1 MHSGH
6 LEEGEQQS
14 YFHSHL
20 LGEGS
25 ALPLIYQLDF
35 SSLYLQIGPQT
46 ITVSLQLTSNSQ
58 LSQQTLLQATAF
70 ISL

>member
-20 LGEGS
+20 LGEGN

-46 ITVSLQLTSNSQ
+46 ITVSLQLTSDSQ